1 MWYANENASKNE
13 KKDMIE
19 HCEELE
25 GYDLI
30 VYENPADMKS
40 VRSIPHLQILAR
52 KTREVEKQT
61 IYFWSFVKF
70 EHFKWINYVFVLVSG
85 N

>member
-1 MWYANENASKNE
+1 
-13 KKDMIE
+13 MIE

-61 IYFWSFVKF
+61 IYF
-70 EHFKWINYVFVLVSG
+70 
-85 N
+85 

>member
-13 KKDMIE
+13 KKGMIE
-19 HCEELE
+19 RCEELE

-52 KTREVEKQT
+52 KTREGKNKKNT
-61 IYFWSFVKF
+61 F
-70 EHFKWINYVFVLVSG
+70 ENL
-85 N
+85 